1 MSTDDQTQR
10 QNSPAR
16 VLLVDDHPV
25 VRQGLRAMLNVPDI
39 EVVGEA
45 TCAGEAL
52 ALVATL
58 KPDVVLMDVH
68 MPDMDGIAATSAL
81 KSEAPTAAVIIITG
95 VESKE
100 QLRRAIEAGA
110 TGYLVKGMSRDVLIE
125 AVRVIKEGG
134 SLIDARALSEIFLE
148 NGTNGAFGAGTHNVG
163 ALSPR
168 ELQVL
173 RLLSAGLTNKE
184 IAREMNY
191 SVGTVKNA
199 VQRIIEKF
207 GVADRTQAAVL
218 AVRAGLDMG
227 DSPRA

>member
-58 KPDVVLMDVH
+58 KPDVVLMDVK
-68 MPDMDGIAATSAL
+68 MADMDGIAATSAL

-148 NGTNGAFGAGTHNVG
+148 NGTN
-163 ALSPR
+163 
-168 ELQVL
+168 
-173 RLLSAGLTNKE
+173 KE

-218 AVRAGLDMG
+218 AVRAGLDVG
-227 DSPRA
+227 D